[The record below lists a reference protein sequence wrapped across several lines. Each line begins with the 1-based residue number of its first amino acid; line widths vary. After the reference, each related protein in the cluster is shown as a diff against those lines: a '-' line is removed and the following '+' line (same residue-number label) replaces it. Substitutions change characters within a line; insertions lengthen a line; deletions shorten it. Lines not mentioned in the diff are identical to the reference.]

1 VDVRRVV
8 VAVIVAGVLVGC
20 GGAQSP
26 VARPPTSS
34 SAGDETQTTTSP
46 PTPAA
51 STSATA
57 SAEADPST
65 AAATPTWPPYAW
77 SARPVTAD
85 RLGSTYQA
93 GCPVGPEGLRLI
105 SVFYVGFDGKP
116 ATGELVVAAEIV
128 EDVGET
134 FRELYEA
141 RFLVRKMITI
151 EAYGGDDD
159 ASMADDNTSAF
170 NCRQTTGGS
179 GWSQHSYGT
188 AIDINPREN
197 PYVRGDV
204 VLPPRGTDYLDRADV
219 RPGMIVDGDVVVR
232 AFTSRGFEWGGAW
245 TSLKDYQ
252 HVEVSR

>member
-1 VDVRRVV
+1 M
-8 VAVIVAGVLVGC
+8 
-20 GGAQSP
+20 S
-26 VARPPTSS
+26 
-34 SAGDETQTTTSP
+34 
-46 PTPAA
+46 
-51 STSATA
+51 
-57 SAEADPST
+57 
-65 AAATPTWPPYAW
+65 
-77 SARPVTAD
+77 
-85 RLGSTYQA
+85 
-93 GCPVGPEGLRLI
+93 
-105 SVFYVGFDGKP
+105 YVGFDGKP

-128 EDVGET
+128 EVVGET

-141 RFLVRKMITI
+141 RFPVRKMITI

>member
-1 VDVRRVV
+1 MDVRRVV
-8 VAVIVAGVLVGC
+8 VAVIVAGVLSGC

-26 VARPPTSS
+26 LARPPTSS
-34 SAGDETQTTTSP
+34 SAVGEAQTTTSP

-77 SARPVTAD
+77 SARPVTAE

-105 SVFYVGFDGKP
+105 SVSYVGFDRKS

-151 EAYGGDDD
+151 EAYDGDDD

-197 PYVRGDV
+197 PYIRGDV

-252 HVEVSR
+252 HFEVLR